1 MKKLICRTATQMPE
15 SAKEKISM
23 FCHVSK
29 EQVICLPDVKNT
41 LEVPIILDDHNLASW
56 FVDRLS
62 LGEILNETL
71 ISNSNQL
78 IYKNSYMQKW
88 RDLAEKFAILLFF
101 LPLLFKI
108 CEFIFLTKK
117 SKIN

>member
-1 MKKLICRTATQMPE
+1 MPE

-41 LEVPIILDDHNLASW
+41 LEVPIVLDDHNLASW
-56 FVDRLS
+56 FVEHLS

-88 RDLAEKFAILLFF
+88 RDLAEKFVFIHFLKCFF
-101 LPLLFKI
+101 FNLIYSFA
-108 CEFIFLTKK
+108 K
-117 SKIN
+117 S